1 MNTHSFRLMTGLYGL
16 KPWYADRLRPV
27 RQALVARHVP
37 PGALTGGGVCF
48 AAGAGAAIALLPP
61 GPLSGAA
68 VTALLAA
75 RLACAN
81 LDGGVARDGGRA
93 TRFGVV
99 TNELGD
105 RAADL
110 AVLAGCL
117 ALAPAALVAATGL
130 AATLPSWISL
140 AGVAAGAPRVQGGPV
155 GKTERCLLLALAA
168 FTGATGAV
176 LAVIAAGS
184 VLTAAYRLHRIW
196 SLTREN
202 PASPATGAGR

>member
-16 KPWYADRLRPV
+16 KPWYAARLRPL
-27 RQALVARHVP
+27 RRALVARHIP

-48 AAGAGAAIALLPP
+48 AAGAGAAIALVPP
-61 GPLSGAA
+61 GLLSGVA

-93 TRFGVV
+93 TPFGAVA
-99 TNELGD
+99 NELGD

-110 AVLAGCL
+110 AALAGCL
-117 ALAPAALVAATGL
+117 ALAPAGLVAAAGL
-130 AATLPSWISL
+130 AATLPSWVSL
-140 AGVAAGAPRVQGGPV
+140 AGAAAGAPRVQGGPV
-155 GKTERCLLLALAA
+155 GKTERCLLLAVAA
-168 FTGATGAV
+168 FTGAAGAV

-184 VLTAAYRLHRIW
+184 VLTAALRLRRIR
-196 SLTREN
+196 SLTREL
-202 PASPATGAGR
+202 PAPATMGAGR